1 MNYLAYTTSKAP
13 TIARQNVLFAV
24 IMELVTP
31 REAVRLMKRIEK
43 MPRFTLRLP
52 KREKRVRDV

>member
-13 TIARQNVLFAV
+13 TIDRQNVLFAV

-43 MPRFTLRLP
+43 MPRFRLRLP
-52 KREKRVRDV
+52 KKEYGLPG